1 MRINQVQHNYN
12 PSFKAYF
19 KKDSNGYFERLFEK
33 TTDLPKLNKLTKQLK
48 ENCPNHEL
56 EIIGEDV
63 TEEKVITWRDSI
75 PSYQYYLVRNN
86 NNGNSLWI
94 CAPSYY
100 VENHLISV
108 VDTLAH
114 SDTELLEKDAE
125 HFWLDKDKSKE
136 ILDELTTP
144 NTNPKLEI
152 KEQNYDDLSL
162 KAKIKSFFDFWF
174 KF

>member
-1 MRINQVQHNYN
+1 MCIIHMVYDIEHINELDINN
-12 PSFKAYF
+12 NLENIS
-19 KKDSNGYFERLFEK
+19 KDYGKIFERTKQFNNTLSAKETLLLIHIGALYRKF
-33 TTDLPKLNKLTKQLK
+33 PSVNNKLTKQLK

-56 EIIGEDV
+56 EIIGEKV

-108 VDTLAH
+108 VDTLVH
-114 SDTELLEKDAE
+114 SDTELLEKDA
-125 HFWLDKDKSKE
+125 
-136 ILDELTTP
+136 
-144 NTNPKLEI
+144 NTRR
-152 KEQNYDDLSL
+152 
-162 KAKIKSFFDFWF
+162 
-174 KF
+174 